1 MEKFKQS
8 IATLEKEM
16 AALKEELATIK
27 GNVPV
32 RGNTHYVAAGQEF
45 GEYSLE
51 ELDTFRFKYVVSNG
65 PGNIPYY
72 SYTLTNPTPGIS
84 GFSTQYIPVE
94 PDAFESYVMN
104 GAPLGLTAENRKC
117 LESKLWEFAKL
128 ADNSKGNRNNFTF
141 STTIVIPFSPRGAT
155 ATSSLIQ
162 NYKILPHVSFYLTP
176 FMNTDTTVE
185 IKELTTKQVTF
196 KINYGHGGN
205 ATSPDLKLHYAISG
219 IIQESD
225 LL

>member
-16 AALKEELATIK
+16 AALKDELATIK
-27 GNVPV
+27 GTVPV
-32 RGNTHYVAAGQEF
+32 TGNTHFVAAGQEF

-51 ELDTFRFKYVVSNG
+51 ELDTYRFKYVVSNG
-65 PGNIPYY
+65 PGNISYY

-128 ADNSKGNRNNFTF
+128 VDNSKGNRNNFTF
-141 STTIVIPFSPRGAT
+141 STTIVIPLT
-155 ATSSLIQ
+155 Q
-162 NYKILPHVSFYLTP
+162 NYKILPHVSFYVTP
-176 FMNTDTTVE
+176 FAKSDINVE
-185 IKELTTKQVTF
+185 INEITTKQVTF
-196 KINYGHGGN
+196 KINYGHGG
-205 ATSPDLKLHYAISG
+205 TTPDLKLHYAISG
-219 IIQESD
+219 IIQEPD
-225 LL
+225 LI